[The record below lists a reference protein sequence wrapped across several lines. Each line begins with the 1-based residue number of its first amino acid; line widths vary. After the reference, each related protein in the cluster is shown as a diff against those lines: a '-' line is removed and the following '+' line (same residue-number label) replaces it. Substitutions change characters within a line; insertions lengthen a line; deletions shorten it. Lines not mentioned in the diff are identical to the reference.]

1 MFDLTPEWQVIL
13 EVVGWLGAGVVVW
26 SMMQQR
32 ILRLR
37 VYNLIGCLIQVL
49 YNGVLGVWPVM
60 ALNIVLAVVQV
71 YNLTRLLRTRHD
83 SATYA
88 VARVEPRGEL
98 LSHLIELHRADL
110 RTFQPSFQEVPEDA
124 DAFVVLSGD
133 QAVGYVVL
141 RADADGVAQIEL
153 DYVTE
158 KYRDLTPG
166 EFVFRSSGA
175 LVERGYRQVVSPPDV
190 VDPYYPR
197 IGFEKRGDRYVLDL
211 QPAG

>member
-1 MFDLTPEWQVIL
+1 MLDLTPGWQIAL
-13 EVVGWLGAGVVVW
+13 EVVGWVGAGVVVW
-26 SMMQQR
+26 SMMQQQ

-49 YNGVLGVWPVM
+49 YNGILGVWPVM

-71 YNLTRLLRTRHD
+71 INLTRLLRTRHD
-83 SATYA
+83 AESYA
-88 VARVEPRGEL
+88 VARVEARGEL
-98 LSHLIELHRADL
+98 LSHLIDLHRADI
-110 RTFQPSFQEVPEDA
+110 RTFQPGFQEVPTDA

-133 QAVGYVVL
+133 ETVGYVVL

-158 KYRDLTPG
+158 KYRNLTPG
-166 EFVFRSSGA
+166 EFVFRSGGVLA
-175 LVERGYRQVVSPPDV
+175 ERGYRQVVSPPDT

-211 QPAG
+211 QLVG